1 MIFFLE
7 GSIHL
12 SWVVQNKTFLS
23 MKCFCNANIV
33 FFIKHLATQLI
44 ILIHAKHKI
53 NGILGISFPCFCA
66 GFTRIPVTFLS
77 SLAVLTRYSETLKC
91 SAQYLGDHKSAS
103 SVKIYLFR
111 VHNSSQLLFHQIVQM
126 IKLWCLLFIF
136 KNNRFRASKLI
147 STHNISI

>member
-1 MIFFLE
+1 
-7 GSIHL
+7 
-12 SWVVQNKTFLS
+12 

-91 SAQYLGDHKSAS
+91 SAQYRRDHESGA
-103 SVKIYLFR
+103 SVKICIFSEYVVVVKF
-111 VHNSSQLLFHQIVQM
+111 SF
-126 IKLWCLLFIF
+126 IKLCKRSSSDAFCSVSEITLTDSEL
-136 KNNRFRASKLI
+136 AS
-147 STHNISI
+147 